1 MTKEKENIGYGISV
15 FRPGTPPG
23 VKKRGILFFILAC
36 TLILVQS
43 CYWLFA
49 NSVYPILLGMPLGMF
64 FTVLFIGIEFVVFLV
79 LYILESKDSEVE
91 EGGAG

>member
-23 VKKRGILFFILAC
+23 VKKRGILFFGLAC
-36 TLILVQS
+36 TIILVQS

-49 NSVYPILLGMPLGMF
+49 NSVDPILMGMPFGMF

-79 LYILESKDSEVE
+79 LYILESKDPEE
-91 EGGAG
+91 KEGGTG

>member
-1 MTKEKENIGYGISV
+1 MTQEKESIGYCISV
-15 FRPGTPPG
+15 FRQGTPPD
-23 VKKRGILFFILAC
+23 VKKRGILFFGLAC
-36 TLILVQS
+36 TIILVQS

-49 NSVYPILLGMPLGMF
+49 NSVDPILMGMPFGMF